1 MALSQ
6 CVIHTLERPAP
17 GQPLKVAAGKPYAEF
32 HGPVASLFDQ
42 LKRSFQRSAQK
53 QFGRF
58 DDEASP
64 PFVGWTKDYLENKSS
79 FEAFAA
85 NLVKQI
91 SSGLESIDEAFSAQ
105 ILVCEE
111 VLLEQK
117 RLYLLWTE
125 FAEALNVNA
134 DGQVETTRF
143 LDGNRLPY
151 AMKLSI
157 ADWEAGES
165 SKYLSVLAGRGNKLI
180 SDSFKLAVGF
190 TQAVDLEKQTK
201 EFLKVVDRYTE
212 DLPEDKRD
220 LQKEQIL
227 DYCVFQD
234 SIGEEIV
241 ISDLSEML
249 SPEQP
254 RAFSEFVKQGSE
266 EDKNSMHL
274 HRSSLK
280 RYVRFSGRD
289 KNVSISFSSRLF
301 GDNIVYDA
309 NSGELTLKK
318 IPKSLRT
325 QIRKYRDEHADN
337 ITRSSADDYRD
348 KRINSSEEDV
358 E

>member
-1 MALSQ
+1 MALTQ
-6 CVIHTLERPAP
+6 CVIYTLERPAP
-17 GQPLKVAAGKPYAEF
+17 GQALKVAAGTPYSEF

-64 PFVGWTKDYLENKSS
+64 PLPGWTKDYLEEKSS
-79 FEAFAA
+79 FESLAA
-85 NLVKQI
+85 NLIKHLA
-91 SSGLESIDEAFSAQ
+91 SGLESIDEPFSAQ

-125 FAEALNVNA
+125 FTEALNVNG
-134 DGQVETTRF
+134 DGQVETTRY

-151 AMKLSI
+151 AMKLSV
-157 ADWEAGES
+157 ADWEAGDS
-165 SKYLSVLAGRGNKLI
+165 MKYLAVLAGRGNKAI
-180 SDSFKLAVGF
+180 SDSFKLATGF

-201 EFLKVVDRYTE
+201 DFLKVVDRYTE
-212 DLPEDKRD
+212 ELPEDKRD

-241 ISDLSEML
+241 INDLSEML

-254 RAFSEFVKQGSE
+254 KVFSEFVKQGSD
-266 EDKNSMHL
+266 EDKESMYL

-289 KNVSISFSSRLF
+289 KNMSISFSSRLF

-325 QIRKYRDEHADN
+325 QIRRHRDADE
-337 ITRSSADDYRD
+337 A
-348 KRINSSEEDV
+348 
-358 E
+358 